1 MAEPLGDAAVG
12 CAVVRRVFEWREE
25 DAVDPLFDEL
35 AAEGLGF
42 FDAYVGVAPR
52 AGAATPVHSEI
63 MDAGEAGEFA
73 ADDFEDFDV
82 AEPGDDEAELLERG
96 TGGWRSGDK
105 GSGTRAALDETLVFQ
120 RPQCLGC
127 GGPRHAEAA
136 HQLGF
141 AGQAAAG
148 AVLSGGDL
156 RADFAGDFGVFGD
169 PAGHQACIVQS
180 NELS

>member
-1 MAEPLGDAAVG
+1 MSGLDLGGGLCAIAVG
-12 CAVVRRVFEWREE
+12 AAHVRTQAVRQARCTRPSSVWASGRGG
-25 DAVDPLFDEL
+25 AV
-35 AAEGLGF
+35 
-42 FDAYVGVAPR
+42 
-52 AGAATPVHSEI
+52 
-63 MDAGEAGEFA
+63 
-73 ADDFEDFDV
+73 
-82 AEPGDDEAELLERG
+82 
-96 TGGWRSGDK
+96 K

-141 AGQAAAG
+141 AGQTAAG